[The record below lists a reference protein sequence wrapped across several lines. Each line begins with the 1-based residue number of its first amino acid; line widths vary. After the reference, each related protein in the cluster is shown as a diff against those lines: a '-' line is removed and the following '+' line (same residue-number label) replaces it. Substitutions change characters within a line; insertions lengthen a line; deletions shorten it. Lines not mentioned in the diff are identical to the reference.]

1 MSKCDSCGQET
12 EILWW
17 SLVDHFFNPWSYSQ
31 KHYCEKCIRKN
42 YKIADDEDL
51 LLYGFTHT

>member
-17 SLVDHFFNPWSYSQ
+17 NLAAHFFNPWSYSQ

-51 LLYGFTHT
+51 FLYGFTHT